1 MIILPQTPITD
12 ASFERWKCHRMEI
25 EEEDGKFYYYIIP
38 LIDIGEDEVQTTLID
53 EVPAMFSS
61 VSDEFED
68 DNGNALY
75 TVRLFDADM
84 PELTSE
90 EEVEILYQ
98 ILTKKE
104 IFLK

>member
-12 ASFERWKCHRMEI
+12 ASFERWKCHRLEI
-25 EEEDGKFYYYIIP
+25 EEEDGKFFYYVIP
-38 LIDIGEDEVQTTLID
+38 LMDIGEDEIKNIE
-53 EVPAMFSS
+53 EVPALFSS

-68 DNGNALY
+68 ENGNSLY

-98 ILTKKE
+98 ILTKKQ
-104 IFLK
+104 IFLKS